1 MLPIRVGEEVCL
13 LGERSAAELLS
24 RIAPALEGDE
34 PVAASLEAKLRDA
47 LRSQEPAAFDPGE
60 LAIIGATIEAWATE
74 IAVDAADVQR
84 LREAI
89 AEQLG

>member
-1 MLPIRVGEEVCL
+1 M
-13 LGERSAAELLS
+13 LGESSAAELLS
-24 RIAPALEGDE
+24 RIAPALEGGE
-34 PVAASLEAKLRDA
+34 PIAASLEAKLRDA
-47 LRSQEPAAFDPGE
+47 LRSQEPATFDPGE